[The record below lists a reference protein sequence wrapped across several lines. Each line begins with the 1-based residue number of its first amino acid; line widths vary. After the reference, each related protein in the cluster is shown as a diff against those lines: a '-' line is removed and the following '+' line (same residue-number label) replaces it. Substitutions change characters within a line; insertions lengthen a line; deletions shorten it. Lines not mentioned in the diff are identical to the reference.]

1 VTPLFTINFRREAY
15 LKEVAR
21 ARRRVI
27 ALGLWVTY
35 FGVLTVVLGLYGLNC
50 VAMSRR
56 VNQIERQAL
65 ALRQAQGSQQPW
77 RVSQTE
83 LVQVERYVE
92 NPRLWR
98 DRLGR
103 LAAMQPPNVRLTSI
117 AVNPQNL
124 SNAQDQNKLVV
135 TGELRGIPGQEKM
148 RGVMQFVNELHADS
162 VFAVG
167 YRNIRLASSRTIEE
181 GAGVTEFVIE
191 CR

>member
-1 VTPLFTINFRREAY
+1 MTPLFTINFRREAY

-27 ALGLWVTY
+27 ALGLWVAY

-50 VAMSRR
+50 AAMTRR
-56 VNQIERQAL
+56 VHQIERQAR
-65 ALRQAQGSQQPW
+65 ALRQAQGAQAW

-83 LVQVERYVE
+83 LGTVERYVE
-92 NPRLWR
+92 SPALWR

-103 LAAMQPPNVRLTSI
+103 LAVLQPPNARLTSI

-124 SNAQDQNKLVV
+124 SGAQDQNKLVIV
-135 TGELRGIPGQEKM
+135 GELRGIPGQEKM
-148 RGVMQFVNELHADS
+148 RSIMAFVNQLHADS

-167 YRNIRLASSRTIEE
+167 YRNIRLASTRTVEE
-181 GAGVTEFVIE
+181 GGGVTEFVIE

>member
-1 VTPLFTINFRREAY
+1 MRR
-15 LKEVAR
+15 R
-21 ARRRVI
+21 PPRRRRVI

-56 VNQIERQAL
+56 VNQIERQAI

-98 DRLGR
+98 DRLSR
-103 LAAMQPPNVRLTSI
+103 LAAIQPPNVRLTSI

-148 RGVMQFVNELHADS
+148 RGVMQFVNALHADS